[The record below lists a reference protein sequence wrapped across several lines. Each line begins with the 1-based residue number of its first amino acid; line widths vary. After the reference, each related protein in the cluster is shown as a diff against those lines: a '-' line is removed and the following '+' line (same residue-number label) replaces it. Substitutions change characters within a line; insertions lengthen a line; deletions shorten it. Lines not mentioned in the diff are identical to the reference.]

1 MADNLSKAYEIY
13 RFIQDMQIEQIK
25 NKTIKPE
32 DVIKISKDDF
42 IKELQDTVNFYTKGT
57 TNKRIIDDVYSN
69 ISTMIKK
76 VSSIDEIISGKDIR
90 IPDEVIAKS
99 VDMAV
104 QKEKI
109 KNIQRS
115 ELVESTKAAI
125 LISQF
130 ESFKTNEEAEAF
142 FNGLS
147 KEEKRELRDGL
158 IEEIYTG
165 KFKSMVQEDN
175 AKNDAMVDSEEYRKA
190 SSELKRKADKVANS
204 NSRETM
210 LWKELGLSKTNLS
223 EFEKNRVRTII
234 KLIKENPLI
243 SNEILDKNRDFL
255 NGILEP
261 SMFEKF
267 IYGATHLEEIEEIV
281 VQKGN
286 KSRDNKKNIL
296 IYNQSF
302 FKGFLEKHFGD
313 EFTSMLSESDIDSIF
328 VDTFNLDGDFN
339 YLEFIKKV
347 REIAGEHQIEL
358 DEITVNDSGEFFI
371 GNRDHYEVEKE
382 FKSGIVIPKEYTNS
396 YIGENT
402 PAQDSPEIPQEPQK
416 PNASER
422 DSKPVQESVAQEVAE
437 AASFFTFT
445 ANDMMSFAAFTPS
458 IGMEQD
464 KTDFMNAFASFA
476 QIPDASVTPV
486 YEASTD
492 EIQVDPAIHGM
503 VDEERPT
510 PPVTEENETDVRG
523 SGADGTTP
531 PDIVTEETELDGDE
545 DRDSP
550 KDQETEENEK
560 TQNTYGKDSF
570 PGLIKAAEITINDMR
585 ATQNELNPKDQNRIN
600 ETNELDDDKDT
611 K

>member
-90 IPDEVIAKS
+90 IPAEVIAKS

-104 QKEKI
+104 QKNELNAVNIKEEIKDTQTAILITQFETLKSPEEKI
-109 KNIQRS
+109 KF
-115 ELVESTKAAI
+115 
-125 LISQF
+125 F
-130 ESFKTNEEAEAF
+130 ESRS
-142 FNGLS
+142 S
-147 KEEKRELRDGL
+147 KEQ
-158 IEEIYTG
+158 EEIAQSVFENAYGDIG
-165 KFKSMVQEDN
+165 KKFAKYVKKYFDFENEM
-175 AKNDAMVDSEEYRKA
+175 KNDSWTDADIKDFKEMNGKIFELMDEFRETYEFPKNVNISFSEMVVFVQSIGKIQNKGLDLDVIIESNFSLFRKIYGPNVDKDFLKDV
-190 SSELKRKADKVANS
+190 LKRS
-204 NSRETM
+204 
-210 LWKELGLSKTNLS
+210 LS
-223 EFEKNRVRTII
+223 EKAKT
-234 KLIKENPLI
+234 LIKEEETKDVKVSKII
-243 SNEILDKNRDFL
+243 SENKKYLEGFLSGVLPKEVVEGL
-255 NGILEP
+255 NGIEISEIFLKAINENGDFSP
-261 SMFEKF
+261 IAFVANLRALQQKKPKDDPFWGDEEQFNSSLDNIRSNKNKLQESFEQGF
-267 IYGATHLEEIEEIV
+267 GAL
-281 VQKGN
+281 
-286 KSRDNKKNIL
+286 KKN
-296 IYNQSF
+296 
-302 FKGFLEKHFGD
+302 EA
-313 EFTSMLSESDIDSIF
+313 T
-328 VDTFNLDGDFN
+328 TLDGSN
-339 YLEFIKKV
+339 
-347 REIAGEHQIEL
+347 
-358 DEITVNDSGEFFI
+358 
-371 GNRDHYEVEKE
+371 
-382 FKSGIVIPKEYTNS
+382 
-396 YIGENT
+396 
-402 PAQDSPEIPQEPQK
+402 PQK

-422 DSKPVQESVAQEVAE
+422 DPKPVQEPVAPEVAE

-464 KTDFMNAFASFA
+464 GSDFMTSFASFA

-523 SGADGTTP
+523 SGAEGTTP

>member
-1 MADNLSKAYEIY
+1 MADNSSKAYEIY
-13 RFIQDMQIEQIK
+13 RFIQDMQKEQIK

-32 DVIKISKDDF
+32 DVIKISKNDF

-90 IPDEVIAKS
+90 IPAEVIAKS
-99 VDMAV
+99 VDMAI
-104 QKEKI
+104 QKNELNVLHANEEIKYTQTAIIIAQFEALKSPEEKI
-109 KNIQRS
+109 KFFESRSSKEQEEIAQSVFENAYGDIGKKFAKYVKKYFDFENEMKNDSWTDADIKDFKEMNGKIFELMDEFRETYEFPKDCNISYAEMVVLVKNIGDIQRNS
-115 ELVESTKAAI
+115 GTIDHIINENIELFRK
-125 LISQF
+125 
-130 ESFKTNEEAEAF
+130 
-142 FNGLS
+142 
-147 KEEKRELRDGL
+147 
-158 IEEIYTG
+158 IYG
-165 KFKSMVQEDN
+165 PN
-175 AKNDAMVDSEEYRKA
+175 VDKDFLKDV
-190 SSELKRKADKVANS
+190 LKRS
-204 NSRETM
+204 
-210 LWKELGLSKTNLS
+210 LS
-223 EFEKNRVRTII
+223 EKAKT
-234 KLIKENPLI
+234 LIKEEETKDVKVSKII
-243 SNEILDKNRDFL
+243 SENKKYLEGFLSGVLPKEVVEGL
-255 NGILEP
+255 NGIEISEIFLKAINENGKFCP
-261 SMFEKF
+261 FAFVANLQSLQKSKPKDDPFWGDEEQFNSSLDNIRSNKEKLQESFEQGW
-267 IYGATHLEEIEEIV
+267 GAL
-281 VQKGN
+281 
-286 KSRDNKKNIL
+286 KKN
-296 IYNQSF
+296 
-302 FKGFLEKHFGD
+302 EA
-313 EFTSMLSESDIDSIF
+313 T
-328 VDTFNLDGDFN
+328 TLDGSN
-339 YLEFIKKV
+339 
-347 REIAGEHQIEL
+347 
-358 DEITVNDSGEFFI
+358 
-371 GNRDHYEVEKE
+371 
-382 FKSGIVIPKEYTNS
+382 
-396 YIGENT
+396 
-402 PAQDSPEIPQEPQK
+402 PQK

-422 DSKPVQESVAQEVAE
+422 DSKPVQEPVAPEVAE

-464 KTDFMNAFASFA
+464 KTDFMNVFANFG

-510 PPVTEENETDVRG
+510 PPLTEENETDVRG

-531 PDIVTEETELDGDE
+531 PDIVTEETELDEDE
-545 DRDSP
+545 DRDGP

-570 PGLIKAAEITINDMR
+570 PGLIKAAEVTINDMR

>member
-1 MADNLSKAYEIY
+1 MADNSSKAYEIY
-13 RFIQDMQIEQIK
+13 RFIQDMQKEQIK

-32 DVIKISKDDF
+32 DAIKISENDF
-42 IKELQDTVNFYTKGT
+42 IKELQDTVNFYTKGS
-57 TNKRIIDDVYSN
+57 TNTRIIDDVYSN
-69 ISTMIKK
+69 ISTMIKN

-90 IPDEVIAKS
+90 IPVEVIAKS

-104 QKEKI
+104 HKEEL

-165 KFKSMVQEDN
+165 EFKGMVQEDN
-175 AKNDAMVDSEEYRKA
+175 AKNDAMVDSEEYRNA
-190 SSELKRKADKVANS
+190 SPEFKRKADKVANS

-210 LWKELGLSKTNLS
+210 LWKELGLTKTDLS
-223 EFEKNRVRTII
+223 DFEKMNIRKII
-234 KLIKENPLI
+234 KIVKKNPLRAR
-243 SNEILDKNRDFL
+243 EILETHGDFL
-255 NGILEP
+255 KGILDP
-261 SMFEKF
+261 LMFDHF
-267 IYGATHLEEIEEIV
+267 IDKVQNMDKTQELVLQREEEYD
-281 VQKGN
+281 K
-286 KSRDNKKNIL
+286 NKKNVL
-296 IYNQSF
+296 KSNQSF
-302 FKGFLEKHFGD
+302 LKKFVEKHFGE
-313 EFTSMLSESDIDSIF
+313 EFASMLSESDIDSIF
-328 VDTFNLDGDFN
+328 VDTFDLDGDFN
-339 YLEFIKKV
+339 YVEFIKKV

-358 DEITVNDSGEFFI
+358 DEITVNDSGEFLI
-371 GNRDHYEVEKE
+371 GNKDPYEVVKE
-382 FKSGIVIPKEYTNS
+382 FESGIVIPKEYTNS

-402 PAQDSPEIPQEPQK
+402 PAQDSQQIPQEVPK
-416 PNASER
+416 PNMGEKV
-422 DSKPVQESVAQEVAE
+422 SKPVQEPVAPEVAE

-445 ANDMMSFAAFTPS
+445 ANDMISFAAFTPS

-464 KTDFMNAFASFA
+464 ASDFMTAFASFA

-492 EIQVDPAIHGM
+492 EIQVDPAILGM
-503 VDEERPT
+503 ADEERPI
-510 PPVTEENETDVRG
+510 PPVVEETEN
-523 SGADGTTP
+523 DGRVARPDATIP
-531 PDIVTEETELDGDE
+531 PDIGIEEIELDDDE

-550 KDQETEENEK
+550 EDPEAEENEK
-560 TQNTYGKDSF
+560 PQNIYGKDSF

-585 ATQNELNPKDQNRIN
+585 STQNELNPKDQNRIN
-600 ETNELDDDKDT
+600 ENNLLEDDKDT

>member
-1 MADNLSKAYEIY
+1 MADNSSKAYEIY
-13 RFIQDMQIEQIK
+13 RFIQDMQKEQIK

-32 DVIKISKDDF
+32 DVIKISENDF
-42 IKELQDTVNFYTKGT
+42 IRELQDTVNFYTKGT
-57 TNKRIIDDVYSN
+57 TNTRIIDDVYSN
-69 ISTMIKK
+69 ISTMIKN
-76 VSSIDEIISGKDIR
+76 VSSIDEIISGKDIK
-90 IPDEVIAKS
+90 IPVEVIAKS

-104 QKEKI
+104 QKNELNAVNI
-109 KNIQRS
+109 KEEIKDTQ
-115 ELVESTKAAI
+115 TAI
-125 LISQF
+125 LIAQF
-130 ESFKTNEEAEAF
+130 ELLKSPEERTKYIENLSSEERRDLKKGVIGKTFKEPISTKLQEEVDSEYERKESQEYKDADERSRSVSDTVAKN
-142 FNGLS
+142 NGLS
-147 KEEKRELRDGL
+147 TFVKKNLGITATLTDAQEINLYAIIDRMMKPGANIDAIINDNIAFLKEFMDPEQIK
-158 IEEIYTG
+158 
-165 KFKSMVQEDN
+165 
-175 AKNDAMVDSEEYRKA
+175 
-190 SSELKRKADKVANS
+190 
-204 NSRETM
+204 
-210 LWKELGLSKTNLS
+210 
-223 EFEKNRVRTII
+223 EFENKVRNIDEETQ
-234 KLIKENPLI
+234 KAWDECNKCERLRRDYVKQNKGTFT
-243 SNEILDKNRDFL
+243 EILHKYSIPEEVVEQFSDQDYVTIFRDSFD
-255 NGILEP
+255 LEGNLDTI
-261 SMFEKF
+261 K
-267 IYGATHLEEIEEIV
+267 I
-281 VQKGN
+281 QKRLKEVIRGN
-286 KSRDNKKNIL
+286 KTISTDTQ
-296 IYNQSF
+296 YAEVVENQLENTDPEVLRKY
-302 FKGFLEKHFGD
+302 FKDIFLG
-313 EFTSMLSESDIDSIF
+313 
-328 VDTFNLDGDFN
+328 
-339 YLEFIKKV
+339 
-347 REIAGEHQIEL
+347 A
-358 DEITVNDSGEFFI
+358 
-371 GNRDHYEVEKE
+371 
-382 FKSGIVIPKEYTNS
+382 KEYINS

-402 PAQDSPEIPQEPQK
+402 PAQDSQQIPQEVPK
-416 PNASER
+416 PNMGEKVP
-422 DSKPVQESVAQEVAE
+422 KPVQEPVDPEVAK

-545 DRDSP
+545 ESP

>member
-1 MADNLSKAYEIY
+1 MADNSSKAYEIY
-13 RFIQDMQIEQIK
+13 RFIQDMQKEQIK

-32 DVIKISKDDF
+32 DAIKISENDF

-57 TNKRIIDDVYSN
+57 TNPRIIDDVYSN
-69 ISTMIKK
+69 ISTMLKN
-76 VSSIDEIISGKDIR
+76 VSSIDEIISGKDIK
-90 IPDEVIAKS
+90 IPVEVIAKS

-104 QKEKI
+104 QKEEI

-115 ELVESTKAAI
+115 EVVESTKAAI

-165 KFKSMVQEDN
+165 EFKGMVQEDN
-175 AKNDAMVDSEEYRKA
+175 AKNDAMVDSEEYRNA

-267 IYGATHLEEIEEIV
+267 IHGATHLEEIEEIV

-302 FKGFLEKHFGD
+302 FKGFLEKYFGD

-328 VDTFNLDGDFN
+328 VDTFDLDGDFN

-358 DEITVNDSGEFFI
+358 DEITVNDSGEFLI
-371 GNRDHYEVEKE
+371 GNKDPYEVVKE
-382 FKSGIVIPKEYTNS
+382 FEDGIVIPKEYTNS

-402 PAQDSPEIPQEPQK
+402 PAQDSQQIPQEVPK
-416 PNASER
+416 PNMGEKV
-422 DSKPVQESVAQEVAE
+422 SKPVQEPVAPEVAE

-445 ANDMMSFAAFTPS
+445 ANDMMSFATFAPS

-464 KTDFMNAFASFA
+464 ASDFMTAFASFA

-492 EIQVDPAIHGM
+492 EIQVDPAILGM
-503 VDEERPT
+503 ADEERPI
-510 PPVTEENETDVRG
+510 PPVVEETEN
-523 SGADGTTP
+523 DGRVARPDATIP
-531 PDIVTEETELDGDE
+531 PDIGIEEIELDDDE
-545 DRDSP
+545 DRDGP
-550 KDQETEENEK
+550 EDPEAEENEK
-560 TQNTYGKDSF
+560 PQNIYGKDSF
-570 PGLIKAAEITINDMR
+570 PGLIKAAEVTINDMR
-585 ATQNELNPKDQNRIN
+585 TTQNELNPKDQNRIN
-600 ETNELDDDKDT
+600 ENNALEDDKDT